1 MSEVLKSFSTQ
12 VPATAIEANVIEQFL
27 TIFAHSPQVEIHDEP
42 DKVWVVTDI
51 PHAYPNCVLR
61 VQFAP
66 DDMDARIEATL
77 THFRSRRLPMTWY
90 IGPST
95 QPADLGKHL
104 IAHGLTHIEDA
115 TGMAVG
121 LLALNE
127 NLPAP
132 SGLTIE
138 HVSDVETLQK
148 WLHPVTISF
157 EYPDFGANALFDL
170 YARLGFGQRL
180 PWQLYVGFLKGE
192 PVASSRL
199 FLAAGVAGIYAVVT
213 VPEARRQGIG
223 TAMTLAPVCE
233 ARSMGYRI
241 GVLRAAQRELGVY
254 RRLGFE
260 EYCKF
265 GIYAWAVN
273 SFPTWERR
281 NP

>member
-1 MSEVLKSFSTQ
+1 
-12 VPATAIEANVIEQFL
+12 
-27 TIFAHSPQVEIHDEP
+27 
-42 DKVWVVTDI
+42 
-51 PHAYPNCVLR
+51 
-61 VQFAP
+61 
-66 DDMDARIEATL
+66 
-77 THFRSRRLPMTWY
+77 MTWY

-115 TGMAVG
+115 TGMAVD

-127 NLPAP
+127 NLPAT
-132 SGLTIE
+132 SGLTIK
-138 HVSDVETLQK
+138 HVSDVETVQK
-148 WLHPVTISF
+148 WLRPITISF
-157 EYPDFGANALFDL
+157 EYPDCVANALFDL
-170 YARLGFGQRL
+170 YARLGFGQHL
-180 PWQLYVGFLKGE
+180 LWQLYVVFLKGE

-199 FLAAGVAGIYAVVT
+199 FLAAGVAGIYAVAT

-241 GVLRAAQRELGVY
+241 GVLRAAQRGLGVY
-254 RRLGFE
+254 RRLGFK

-265 GIYAWAVN
+265 GVYVWAVN
-273 SFPTWERR
+273 SFATWERK